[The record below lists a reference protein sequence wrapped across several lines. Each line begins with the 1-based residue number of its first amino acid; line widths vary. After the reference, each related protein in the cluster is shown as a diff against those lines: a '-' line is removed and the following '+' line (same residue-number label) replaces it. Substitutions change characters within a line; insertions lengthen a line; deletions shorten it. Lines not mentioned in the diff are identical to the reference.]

1 MQTLHP
7 LLVFSLIKMANKAQM
22 PSLKI
27 LEIWLSSR
35 PQYCPKER
43 GNVLFLP
50 EAFMSSPPPHSRQ
63 GMLAGTHY
71 SLGNVTQKYEFP

>member
-7 LLVFSLIKMANKAQM
+7 LLVFSLIEMANKAQM

-50 EAFMSSPPPHSRQ
+50 EAFMSLFSPT
-63 GMLAGTHY
+63 LKA
-71 SLGNVTQKYEFP
+71 GNVGWDTLFSWKCDTEI

>member
-7 LLVFSLIKMANKAQM
+7 LLVFSLIEMANKAQM

-50 EAFMSSPPPHSRQ
+50 EAFMSFFSPHTQ
-63 GMLAGTHY
+63 GRECWP
-71 SLGNVTQKYEFP
+71 GNIILLEM